1 MSHPDPLFDPD
12 NSYEDDI
19 MDNEEVYEMDG
30 VECGRE
36 DGYEDDC
43 NYDDY
48 NDFWGLPENEL
59 DEIRD
64 QMNKDEGY
72 DDDGYDSMDGDHDS
86 GMTSAGWGTD
96 EDYGYY
102 GDYGEDY

>member
-12 NSYEDDI
+12 NSYNEDFD

-30 VECGRE
+30 VECGHE

-48 NDFWGLPENEL
+48 NDF
-59 DEIRD
+59 
-64 QMNKDEGY
+64 Y
-72 DDDGYDSMDGDHDS
+72 DDSMDGDHDS
-86 GMTSAGWGTD
+86 AMESAGWGLD
-96 EDYGYY
+96 EQYRLYDNDSDY
-102 GDYGEDY
+102 EDW